1 MTMAQQEIA
10 LIVGSGPGLSAS
22 LARLFK
28 KEDMR
33 VALAARDANKL
44 DALVKE
50 IDGRAYTC
58 DASSPK
64 DVQKLFETVTQDIGE
79 PNLVVYNASGRVRG
93 PITELDPE
101 AVRSTIM
108 VTCYGG
114 FLVGQAAA
122 KRMIKAGRGTILF
135 TGASASVKGY
145 ANSAPFAMGKLGLTG
160 LVQSMAREL
169 QPQNIHVAQ
178 VVIDGGIVDPTR
190 PDRLTARGPDGGL
203 DPDAIAQTYLQLHRQ
218 HRSAWAS
225 HVELRPWSE
234 KF

>member
-1 MTMAQQEIA
+1 MAEREIA
-10 LIVGSGPGLSAS
+10 LIVGTGPGLSAS
-22 LARLFK
+22 LARLFTK
-28 KEDMR
+28 QGMT
-33 VALAARDANKL
+33 VALAARDAKKL
-44 DALVKE
+44 DGLVKE
-50 IDGRAYTC
+50 IDGRAFPC

-64 DVQKLFETVTQDIGE
+64 DVENLFDSMTKAVGE

-101 AVRSTIM
+101 EVRTTIM

-135 TGASASVKGY
+135 TGASASIKGF
-145 ANSAPFAMGKLGLTG
+145 ANSAAFAMGKLGLTG

-178 VVIDGGIVDPTR
+178 VVIDGGIYEPTR
-190 PDRLTARGPDGGL
+190 RPERLTSRGPDGCL

-218 HRSAWAS
+218 HRSTWAS

>member
-1 MTMAQQEIA
+1 MAQKELA

-28 KEDMR
+28 KEGME
-33 VALAARDANKL
+33 VALAARDAKKL
-44 DALVKE
+44 DGLVKE
-50 IDGRAYTC
+50 IDGRAYAC
-58 DASSPK
+58 DASRPQDVENLFAAVSK
-64 DVQKLFETVTQDIGE
+64 DLGE

-93 PITELDPE
+93 PISELDPE
-101 AVRSTIM
+101 AVRNTIM

-122 KRMIKAGRGTILF
+122 KRMIKTGNGTILF

-145 ANSAPFAMGKLGLTG
+145 ANSAAFAMGKLGLTG

-178 VVIDGGIVDPTR
+178 VVIDGGIVDPIR

>member
-1 MTMAQQEIA
+1 MAQSEIA
-10 LIVGSGPGLSAS
+10 LIVGAGPGLSAS
-22 LARLFK
+22 LARLFR
-28 KEDMR
+28 KEGMS
-33 VALAARDANKL
+33 VALAARDDKKL

-50 IDGRAYTC
+50 IGGRAYVC
-58 DASSPK
+58 DASVPK
-64 DVQKLFETVTQDIGE
+64 DVENLFEAVSKDFGT
-79 PNLVVYNASGRVRG
+79 PNIVVYNASGRVRG
-93 PITELDPE
+93 PLPDLDPE
-101 AVRSTIM
+101 EVRKTIM
-108 VTCYGG
+108 ITCYGG

-145 ANSAPFAMGKLGLTG
+145 ANSAAFAMGKMGLTG

-178 VVIDGGIVDPTR
+178 VVIDGGIYDAAR
-190 PDRLTARGPDGGL
+190 RDRLTARGPDGGL

-225 HVELRPWSE
+225 QVELRPWAE

>member
-1 MTMAQQEIA
+1 MAEKEIA
-10 LIVGSGPGLSAS
+10 LIVGVGPGLSAS

-28 KEDMR
+28 TEGMT
-33 VALAARDANKL
+33 VALAARDAKKL
-44 DALVKE
+44 DGLVKE
-50 IDGRAYTC
+50 IDGRAFPC

-64 DVQKLFETVTQDIGE
+64 DVENLFDSVTKAVGE

-101 AVRSTIM
+101 EVRKTIM

-135 TGASASVKGY
+135 TGASASIKGF
-145 ANSAPFAMGKLGLTG
+145 ANSAAFAMGKLGLTG

-178 VVIDGGIVDPTR
+178 VVIDGGICDPTR
-190 PDRLTARGPDGGL
+190 RPERLTSRGPDGCL

-218 HRSAWAS
+218 HRSTWAS
-225 HVELRPWSE
+225 HIELRPWSE